1 MIELLFV
8 FACIIIYMLSFIY
21 RRICLV
27 AAMLTIYIAFLS
39 DVNLM
44 FVVGMISLL
53 AIVRVRKH
61 GIKDEI

>member
-1 MIELLFV
+1 
-8 FACIIIYMLSFIY
+8 MLSFIY

>member
-8 FACIIIYMLSFIY
+8 FACIMIYMLSFIY

-27 AAMLTIYIAFLS
+27 AAMLTIYVAFLS
-39 DVNLM
+39 DVNFV
-44 FVVGMISLL
+44 FVVGMLVLL
-53 AIVRVRKH
+53 TIVRIRKH

>member
-8 FACIIIYMLSFIY
+8 FACIIIYVLSFIY

-39 DVNLM
+39 DVNFV
-44 FVVGMISLL
+44 FVVGMLALL

-61 GIKDEI
+61 GIKDEL